1 VDPRHGKLLHVN
13 YEGETKVEASSQSHP
28 SVNSNSLEGARAW
41 FAEKGLARSRE
52 DRMVA
57 GVAGAFARR
66 FGVNPFAM
74 RVASVA
80 TMIIFTPFVYIGLWI
95 LMPKAD

>member
-1 VDPRHGKLLHVN
+1 M
-13 YEGETKVEASSQSHP
+13 EASTQSHP
-28 SVNSNSLEGARAW
+28 SVETNSLEGARAW
-41 FAEKGLARSRE
+41 FAEKGLARRRE

-66 FGVNPFAM
+66 YGVNPFAM
-74 RVASVA
+74 RVAAVA
-80 TMIIFTPFVYIGLWI
+80 TMIVFTPLTYIALWV